1 MKRDKQAQKESVW
14 TPTTWKRSNF
24 VFATVMMTL
33 YLVTLTE
40 FSYWND
46 FGTYIWYLL
55 IGFRPMG
62 ILLDMII
69 EGTKIEKMK
78 VIVSLDCNYS
88 LLCLF
93 FFTSSY

>member
-40 FSYWND
+40 FSYWNE

-78 VIVSLDCNYS
+78 CSNCVTRL
-88 LLCLF
+88 
-93 FFTSSY
+93 

>member
-40 FSYWND
+40 FSYWNE

-69 EGTKIEKMK
+69 EGMVQKLKKMK
-78 VIVSLDCNYS
+78 CSNCVTIIDCNYS
-88 LLCLF
+88 LL
-93 FFTSSY
+93 